1 MGVVQAGQGASSP
14 LGILVQWA
22 NKQEPWVRAL
32 VAAVLER
39 QGPVENDVIDKSFE
53 ILLQSNGLCDDTAP
67 VDVPLLVEDALSAA
81 EDAPM
86 TIDRLRDVVGVNA
99 LAADQTVEFDDNLT
113 ILFGQNG
120 SGKTGY
126 ARIIKRAAGARSLED
141 ILGNVTSDANSPK
154 PGAYFDLTVDG
165 TSQAVDWSNDIGL
178 APLNRIRVFDS
189 QTATLHVDNNLDYI
203 FTPAEL
209 ARFSDVTD
217 AIVAVQE
224 RVTAEKQTRKEASYL
239 SPNPFTAGTRVHDLV
254 QDLGSETS
262 FAELENL
269 ARLPTDPEERLK
281 KKQAEY
287 ASLASGPDDTQK
299 VGLKRQLDDLNGLTE
314 ILSALELFDAAGYNK
329 ALAEVAEARTAV
341 TDLRTTLFDADHP
354 AGEPDD
360 IWQGFIE
367 AGQAY
372 AVHLGFSEY
381 PQEHDV
387 CLYCRQPLETEALS
401 LLRRYGEFLSDAA
414 QAQLQT
420 QIKTLEDGIPS
431 LTLEQVRG
439 SRSALSTVEDDSD
452 PRQIAVRLLADAE
465 AALQLVE
472 NRQIC
477 THLDLAQRSSGLK
490 TPIQDLHARLTS
502 EKTALEEQQKNQ
514 GQELPDLQREIK
526 ELEDRI
532 KLSTHLDQIKN
543 CVTNAKAAQRFGELD
558 QEISKSVKASL
569 TRASNRASE
578 ELANQDFE
586 LRFAEECAALDAP
599 KVTLSFQGRQGS
611 AQRRKRVFDHRPS
624 EILSEGEQKVLA
636 LADFLAESRM
646 HNSKHPIIFDDPVS
660 SLDYRRL
667 DQVADRLAQLAE
679 EHQVIVLTH
688 NIMFA
693 AKLLDHRQSK
703 GRRTLFMEIRD
714 AGTEKGIVA
723 PDVEPRLDKPPNL
736 ANRVG
741 NAIDEASQADPSSQD
756 ALIAH
761 AYALMRSWCEAFAEQ
776 ELLGNVSQ
784 RYRRNIMMTR
794 LDKIK
799 VERLNDAIAVLA
811 PAFERIC
818 GYIDSHS
825 NPHEQQN
832 VSRTIAELQQD
843 WEELKEMRDKYQ
855 RP

>member
-1 MGVVQAGQGASSP
+1 MGVVQAGQSALSP
-14 LGILVQWA
+14 LGILVRWA
-22 NKQEPWVRAL
+22 NEQEPWVRAL

-39 QGPVENDVIDKSFE
+39 QGPVENDVIDQSFD
-53 ILLQSNGLCDDTAP
+53 ILLRTNGLGDDAAS

-126 ARIIKRAAGARSLED
+126 ARIIKRAAGARSLEE
-141 ILGNVTSDANSPK
+141 ILGNVASDATSLE
-154 PGAYFDLTVDG
+154 PGACFDLTVDG
-165 TSQAVDWSNDIGL
+165 TSRTVDWSNDTGL
-178 APLNRIRVFDS
+178 DPLNRIRVFDS

-203 FTPAEL
+203 YTPAEL

-217 AIVAVQE
+217 AIVAVQR
-224 RVTAEKQTRKEASYL
+224 RVTTEGETRQQASCL

-254 QDLGSETS
+254 QDLESETS

-269 ARLPTDPEERLK
+269 AKLPADPEERLK

-287 ASLASGPDDTQK
+287 ASLASGPDDTQR
-299 VGLKRQLDDLNGLTE
+299 VGLKRQLDDLDGLTA
-314 ILSALELFDAAGYNK
+314 ILSALELFDAAGYNET
-329 ALAEVAEARTAV
+329 LAKVAEARTAV

-360 IWQGFIE
+360 VWQGFIE

-387 CLYCRQPLETEALS
+387 CLYCRQPLASEALS
-401 LLRRYGEFLSDAA
+401 LLRRYGDFLSDAA
-414 QAQLQT
+414 QAQLQA
-420 QIKTLEDGIPS
+420 QIKTLEDRIPS
-431 LTLEQVRG
+431 LKLEQVQG
-439 SRSALSTVEDDSD
+439 SRGALSTVEDDSD
-452 PRQIAVRLLADAE
+452 PRQFAVPLLADAE

-477 THLDLAQRSSGLK
+477 THLDLAQRSSDLK
-490 TPIQDLHARLTS
+490 KPIQDLHARLTN
-502 EKTALEEQQKNQ
+502 EMEALEEKQKDQ
-514 GQELPDLQREIK
+514 GQVLPGLQSEIK

-543 CVTNAKAAQRFGELD
+543 CVANAKAAQRFGELD

-599 KVTLSFQGRQGS
+599 KVTLSFQGRQGT

-660 SLDYRRL
+660 SLDSRRIER
-667 DQVADRLAQLAE
+667 VADRLTQLAE
-679 EHQVIVLTH
+679 EHQVIVFTH

-693 AKLLDHRQSK
+693 AELLSHRK
-703 GRRTLFMEIRD
+703 GKRTLFMEVRD
-714 AGTEKGIVA
+714 SGAEKGVIA
-723 PDVEPRLDKPPNL
+723 PAVEPGLDTPERL
-736 ANRVG
+736 ARRVEG
-741 NAIDEASQADPSSQD
+741 AISQASQADPSLQD
-756 ALIAH
+756 GLIAH
-761 AYALMRSWCEAFAEQ
+761 AYDLMRSWCEAFTEQ
-776 ELLGNVSQ
+776 KLLGNVSQ
-784 RYRRNIMMTR
+784 RYRANIMLTQ
-794 LDKIK
+794 LDKIN
-799 VERLNDAIAVLA
+799 VAGLSDAITVLS
-811 PAFERIC
+811 PAFSRIC
-818 GYIDSHS
+818 RYISGHTH
-825 NPHEQQN
+825 PHEQQG
-832 VSRTIAELQQD
+832 VSRTIAELQRD
-843 WEELKEMRDKYQ
+843 WDELKEMRDQYQ
-855 RP
+855 GP

>member
-1 MGVVQAGQGASSP
+1 MGVVQAGQSAVSP
-14 LGILVQWA
+14 LGVLVEWA
-22 NKQEPWVRAL
+22 NEQEPWVRAL
-32 VAAVLER
+32 VAAVLQR

-81 EDAPM
+81 EDASM
-86 TIDRLRDVVGVNA
+86 TINRLRDVVGVNA
-99 LAADQTVEFDDNLT
+99 LAADQTVKFDDNLT

-141 ILGNVTSDANSPK
+141 ILGNVASDATSPE
-154 PGAYFDLTVDG
+154 PGACFDLTVGG

-178 APLNRIRVFDS
+178 APLNRIRVFDT
-189 QTATLHVDNNLDYI
+189 QTAALHVDNNLDYI

-217 AIVAVQE
+217 AILAVQE
-224 RVTAEKQTRKEASYL
+224 RVSTEKETRQKASSL
-239 SPNPFTAGTRVHDLV
+239 SPNPFTTGTRVHDLV
-254 QDLGSETS
+254 QDLGSQSS
-262 FAELENL
+262 FAEFKDL
-269 ARLPTDPEERLK
+269 AKLPADPEKLLQTM
-281 KKQAEY
+281 QAEF
-287 ASLASGPDDTQK
+287 ASLASGPENTQK
-299 VGLKRQLDDLNGLTE
+299 VGLQRQLDDLNGLTA
-314 ILSALELFDAAGYNK
+314 ILSALELFDAAEYNES
-329 ALAEVAEARTAV
+329 LARVADARTAV
-341 TDLRTTLFDADHP
+341 TELRATLFDADHP

-360 IWQGFIE
+360 VWQGFIE
-367 AGQAY
+367 AGHAY
-372 AVHLGFSEY
+372 AAHLGFSEY

-387 CLYCRQPLETEALS
+387 CLYCRQPLEAEALS
-401 LLRRYGEFLSDAA
+401 LLRRYGEFLTDAA
-414 QAQLQT
+414 QTQLQA
-420 QIKTLEDGIPS
+420 QIKTLEDRIPS
-431 LTLEQVRG
+431 LKLEQVQG

-452 PRQIAVRLLADAE
+452 PRQIAVRLLDDAG
-465 AALQLVE
+465 AALQLIE
-472 NRQIC
+472 NRQAC
-477 THLDLAQRSSGLK
+477 THLDLAQRSSDLK
-490 TPIQDLHARLTS
+490 TPIQELHDRLTS
-502 EKTALEEQQKNQ
+502 EIKALEEKQKDQ
-514 GQELPDLQREIK
+514 GQVIPSLQREIK

-543 CVTNAKAAQRFGELD
+543 CVANAKAAQRFGELD

-693 AKLLDHRQSK
+693 AKLLDHRQGK

-714 AGTEKGIVA
+714 AGTDKGIVA

-799 VERLNDAIAVLA
+799 VERLDDAIAVLA

-832 VSRTIAELQQD
+832 VSRTIAELEQD
-843 WEELKEMRDKYQ
+843 WDELKEMRDKYQ
-855 RP
+855 GS